1 MKSHRDSTLESL
13 TSQIIILKTQWHPR
27 RSHSH
32 CKIGTFEPSKPED
45 DTPNLTRPQML
56 AFHLRHSNP
65 KSKSNARERG
75 IRNLTHIQTKRPL
88 RLARKIKGIP
98 NQLWGESPQQL
109 ARKQSK
115 TSIKKAAI
123 AASSRSYE
131 IDAGENLQKLMS

>member
-1 MKSHRDSTLESL
+1 
-13 TSQIIILKTQWHPR
+13 
-27 RSHSH
+27 
-32 CKIGTFEPSKPED
+32 
-45 DTPNLTRPQML
+45 ML